1 MATGVSQ
8 PHPRGK
14 FRLAYLLLAAA
25 VVAAGVLFFAIQNRS
40 SETSG
45 TSAGAAEVQWGSFQ
59 PAGLTQDRIQQIALH
74 VGSTYRTRG
83 HHQLVAVSA
92 SIPPAYQNDLRITQ
106 YVLSYQDKGQTSYQA
121 VPIGSN
127 NVLYEMC
134 GLGPACSIASGK
146 ASTDRF
152 RLLRRGALELALY
165 TFHYTD
171 VGSVVTFLP
180 PKKGERPQFVFLF
193 LRTQFEQQGL
203 LAKPLDAILAEPTPP
218 PAKAIPAA
226 EAATIDG
233 ITEPD
238 LYRFRYTSDQQG
250 GVLLVFD
257 PPGGQ

>member
-1 MATGVSQ
+1 VAGRVSSYSGRFGLGYAVLGVV
-8 PHPRGK
+8 
-14 FRLAYLLLAAA
+14 A
-25 VVAAGVLFFAIQNRS
+25 VVAVVALVVLLSRS
-40 SETSG
+40 PGATATTSPLEQ
-45 TSAGAAEVQWGSFQ
+45 TWGSFH

-74 VGSTYRTRG
+74 VGSTYRTKPKHG
-83 HHQLVAVSA
+83 HQLVAVSA
-92 SIPPAYQNDLRITQ
+92 SIPPAYQNNLPITQ

-121 VPIGSN
+121 VPISSN
-127 NVLYEMC
+127 NVLYEMS
-134 GLGPACSIASGK
+134 GLGPQCAIAQGK

-152 RLLRRGALELALY
+152 RLLRREALELALY

-180 PKKGERPQFVFLF
+180 PKKGQQPQYVFLF

-203 LAKPLDAILAEPTPP
+203 LAKPLSAILAEPTPP

-257 PPGGQ
+257 PPAAQ

>member
-1 MATGVSQ
+1 MAAGVSQ

-14 FRLAYLLLAAA
+14 FRLAYLLL
-25 VVAAGVLFFAIQNRS
+25 VVAVAGAGVLFFAIRDN
-40 SETSG
+40 
-45 TSAGAAEVQWGSFQ
+45 SAGTAGAGGASEETWGNFH
-59 PAGLTQDRIQQIALH
+59 PEGLTQDRIQQIALH
-74 VGSTYRTRG
+74 VGSTYRTTKG
-83 HHQLVAVSA
+83 NHQLVSVSA
-92 SIPPAYQNDLRITQ
+92 SIPPVYQNDLRITQ
-106 YVLSYQDKGQTSYQA
+106 YVLSYNDGGQTNYQA

-134 GLGPACSIASGK
+134 GLGPQCSIATGK
-146 ASTDRF
+146 ASTARF
-152 RLLRRGALELALY
+152 RLLRREALELALY

-193 LRTQFEQQGL
+193 LRTQFDQQGL

-218 PAKAIPAA
+218 PAAAMSAA

-257 PPGGQ
+257 PLAGQ

>member
-8 PHPRGK
+8 HHPRGK
-14 FRLAYLLLAAA
+14 FRLAYLLLALAA
-25 VVAAGVLFFAIQNRS
+25 VAAVITLVIILLNRPADTTAT
-40 SETSG
+40 TS
-45 TSAGAAEVQWGSFQ
+45 AAEVAWGNFQ
-59 PAGLTQDRIQQIALH
+59 PAGTTQDRIEQIALH
-74 VGSTYRTRG
+74 VGSTYRTKG
-83 HHQLVAVSA
+83 KHQLVAVSA
-92 SIPPAYQNDLRITQ
+92 SIPPAYQNNLPITQ
-106 YVLSYQDKGQTSYQA
+106 YVLSYQQNGQTSYQA

-134 GLGPACSIASGK
+134 GLGPQCSIDHGK
-146 ASTDRF
+146 ASTDRG
-152 RLLRRGALELALY
+152 RLLRREALELALY

-193 LRTQFEQQGL
+193 LRTAFEQQGL
-203 LAKPLDAILAEPTPP
+203 LAKPLNAILSEPTPP
-218 PAKAIPAA
+218 PAAAIPAA

-257 PPGGQ
+257 PPAVQ

>member
-1 MATGVSQ
+1 MAAGVSQ

-14 FRLAYLLLAAA
+14 FRLAYVLLASA
-25 VVAAGVLFFAIQNRS
+25 VIAAGVLFFAIRDNSSKSSLRS
-40 SETSG
+40 V
-45 TSAGAAEVQWGSFQ
+45 AAEETWGSFQ
-59 PAGLTQDRIQQIALH
+59 PAGLTADRIQQIALH
-74 VGSTYRTRG
+74 VGSTYRTHG

-92 SIPPAYQNDLRITQ
+92 SIPPAYQNNLPITQ
-106 YVLSYQDKGQTSYQA
+106 YVLSFQDNGQTSYQA

-134 GLGPACSIASGK
+134 GLGPQCSIATGK
-146 ASTDRF
+146 ASTDRG
-152 RLLRRGALELALY
+152 RLLRREALELALY

-180 PKKGERPQFVFLF
+180 PKKGERPQWVFLF
-193 LRTQFEQQGL
+193 LRTQFEQQGI
-203 LAKPLDAILAEPTPP
+203 LAKPLSAILSEPTPP
-218 PAKAIPAA
+218 PAAAIPAT

-238 LYRFRYTSDQQG
+238 LYRFHYTSDQQG

-257 PPGGQ
+257 PIVQ

>member
-14 FRLAYLLLAAA
+14 FRVAYLLLAAA
-25 VVAAGVLFFAIQNRS
+25 VATAVVLFFAIHERS
-40 SETSG
+40 SRTTARAVVPEE
-45 TSAGAAEVQWGSFQ
+45 AWGSFQ
-59 PAGLTQDRIQQIALH
+59 PAGLTRDRIQQIALH
-74 VGSTYRTRG
+74 VGSTYRTKG

-106 YVLSYQDKGQTSYQA
+106 YVLSYQDQGQTSYQA

-152 RLLRRGALELALY
+152 RLLRREALELALY